1 MQTVVTMKKGSKFR
15 TFILSDNGS
24 AKEKNK
30 TISDFATRFIQLVEN
45 GWRKISETNLI
56 SFTSEEKPDL
66 YITDEI
72 QGFRE
77 QWYDYLEEYRDNL
90 EMA

>member
-1 MQTVVTMKKGSKFR
+1 MQAVITMKKGNKFR
-15 TFILSDNGS
+15 TFILSEDGS

-45 GWRKISETNLI
+45 GWKKISETNLV
-56 SFTSEEKPDL
+56 SFVSEEKPDL
-66 YITDEI
+66 YVPEI

>member
-1 MQTVVTMKKGSKFR
+1 MQTVITMKKGNKFR
-15 TFILSDNGS
+15 TFVLSEDGT

-30 TISDFATRFIQLVEN
+30 IISDFATRFIQLVEN
-45 GWRKISETNLI
+45 GWKKISETNLI
-56 SFTSEEKPDL
+56 SFVSEKKTDL
-66 YITDEI
+66 YVPET
-72 QGFRE
+72 QGFCE